1 MRRGHTSYLLN
12 LVLLFTV
19 YFATAKF
26 GLNIDAVSGFAT
38 LVWPPTGIAL
48 AGILILGYRYWPG
61 ISLAAFFV
69 NFTTGAPWWVA
80 AGIALGNTLEP
91 VLGAYWLKR
100 VVGFENPLERLK
112 DVFGLVM
119 IAAVLATLISA
130 TIGVTSL
137 WLGDVI
143 SFSSYGATW
152 TAWWVGDMLGAL
164 VVAPLLLVWSQPVR
178 TFRSEL
184 LIEILVLAFLLTGVS
199 ILVFQGYPNI
209 GVQPFTFVYIL
220 FPILIAIALRF
231 GQRGGTMATFIVSL
245 IAVWNAVDR
254 SSEVVDADLS
264 QNLLLLQSFM
274 GITAVTFMTM
284 AAVVAEREQTQKRQ
298 QQLAL
303 TAKTLTKQR
312 SRLMALN
319 QAKDEFIAM
328 ASHQL
333 RTPASGVK
341 QYIGM
346 LLENYAGKLTKHQRH
361 IVRLAY
367 KSNERQ
373 IQVVDDLLNVAQ
385 IDAGKVRLSKEKVD
399 VAQLI
404 TDILREQKSVFSARK
419 QVINLKHANR
429 TFIALADRTKL
440 RMVLEN
446 IISNASKYTFEGKEI
461 EIRLKRDKSNL
472 AISIKDNGIGI
483 SKKDLKK
490 LFKKFSRID
499 NSLSVTVGGTGLG
512 LYWAKKMID
521 LHRGS
526 ITVTSKL
533 DEGSVFTVML
543 PVEKG

>member
-1 MRRGHTSYLLN
+1 MNGSYASYLLK
-12 LVLLFTV
+12 VALLSAV
-19 YFATAKF
+19 YFATAKL
-26 GLNIDAVSGFAT
+26 GLSLDAVSGFAT

-48 AGILILGYRYWPG
+48 AGLLILGYRYWPG
-61 ISLAAFFV
+61 ITLAAYFV

-80 AGIALGNTLEP
+80 VGIAFGNTLEP
-91 VLGAYWLKR
+91 LLAAYWLKR
-100 VVGFENPLERLK
+100 VVGFENSLERLR
-112 DVFGLVM
+112 DVFGLVI
-119 IAAVLATLISA
+119 IAAILATMISA

-137 WLGDVI
+137 WLGGLVE
-143 SFSSYGATW
+143 FSSYGATW

-164 VVAPLLLVWSQPVR
+164 VVAPLLLVWSRPVR
-178 TFRSEL
+178 AFQPGL
-184 LIEILVLAFLLTGVS
+184 LIEILTLTFLLTGVS
-199 ILVFQGYPNI
+199 ILVFQGFPEV

-220 FPILIAIALRF
+220 FPILITIALRF
-231 GQRGGTMATFIVSL
+231 GQRGGSMATFIVSF
-245 IAVWNAVDR
+245 IAVWNAVAR
-254 SSEVVDADLS
+254 SSEILDARLS

-274 GITAVTFMTM
+274 GITAITFMTM

-298 QQLAL
+298 QQLAHA
-303 TAKTLTKQR
+303 AKSLTKQR
-312 SRLMALN
+312 SRLVLLN

-373 IQVVDDLLNVAQ
+373 IQIVDDLLNVAQ
-385 IDAGKVRLSKEKVD
+385 IDAGKVRLSKEKVE
-399 VAQLI
+399 VARLI
-404 TDILREQKSVFSARK
+404 KDILHEQRSVFSARE
-419 QVINLKHANR
+419 QVVEFRHANR
-429 TFIALADRTKL
+429 IFNASADRAKL

-446 IISNASKYTFEGKEI
+446 IISNASKYTLNGKKI
-461 EIRLKRDKSNL
+461 EIRLKRNKDNL
-472 AISIKDNGIGI
+472 AISVKDNGIGI
-483 SKKDLKK
+483 SKKDLRK

-526 ITVTSKL
+526 INVTSKL
-533 DEGSVFTVML
+533 DRGSTFTVML
-543 PVEKG
+543 PVGKE